1 MKIAD
6 NASIDDNTNGDGESA
21 PRTGLT
27 PDALPEVQEPVW
39 AENLQS
45 GVSTRNALSGSTL
58 KTIKRKPKDGSHWY
72 ALRVTYGR
80 EKKVY
85 DYLFGKHVEAYYPTI
100 KTVKEVDGKRKTV
113 EESRLPNILFARG
126 TEEEIKSFVYDN
138 VNLPHLRF
146 YYRHFHE
153 GARLIKEPLIV
164 PDYQIEGLKIICA
177 SEAED
182 VVIVP
187 QAIQKF
193 QTGQTV
199 LADTTADT
207 SIKNGLFHEGTDW
220 NYYVNGEIAIDTTT
234 LVKYNGNWWY
244 VRNGKI
250 DFDSHTL
257 CKYNGNWFYV
267 RGGYVRFS
275 GATLCKYN
283 GSWFY
288 VKGGYVRFNEETLCL
303 YNGVWYYVNSGVV
316 NFAANKKVNY
326 NGGTYNV
333 QNGIVVFN

>member
-1 MKIAD
+1 MNVSKHPSTD
-6 NASIDDNTNGDGESA
+6 DTSHGGGVTPPSIGSA
-21 PRTGLT
+21 PGV
-27 PDALPEVQEPVW
+27 LPEVQKPRL
-39 AENLQS
+39 AANSQT

-199 LADTTADT
+199 RVIDGVFTGVIGKVARYHGQQRVAIFIDGLLTIASAYVP
-207 SIKNGLFHEGTDW
+207 SAFLEVIK
-220 NYYVNGEIAIDTTT
+220 
-234 LVKYNGNWWY
+234 
-244 VRNGKI
+244 
-250 DFDSHTL
+250 
-257 CKYNGNWFYV
+257 
-267 RGGYVRFS
+267 
-275 GATLCKYN
+275 
-283 GSWFY
+283 
-288 VKGGYVRFNEETLCL
+288 
-303 YNGVWYYVNSGVV
+303 NSGVS
-316 NFAANKKVNY
+316 ANSFTFPK
-326 NGGTYNV
+326 
-333 QNGIVVFN
+333 

>member
-1 MKIAD
+1 MKFAD

-199 LADTTADT
+199 RVIDGVFTGVIGKVARYHGQQRVAIFIDGLLTIASAYVP
-207 SIKNGLFHEGTDW
+207 SAFLEVIK
-220 NYYVNGEIAIDTTT
+220 
-234 LVKYNGNWWY
+234 
-244 VRNGKI
+244 
-250 DFDSHTL
+250 
-257 CKYNGNWFYV
+257 
-267 RGGYVRFS
+267 
-275 GATLCKYN
+275 
-283 GSWFY
+283 
-288 VKGGYVRFNEETLCL
+288 
-303 YNGVWYYVNSGVV
+303 NSGVS
-316 NFAANKKVNY
+316 ANSFTFPK
-326 NGGTYNV
+326 
-333 QNGIVVFN
+333 